1 MSKNILK
8 KEEVKR
14 KVYVVGH
21 LNPDTD
27 SICSAIAYA
36 NLKNHLPGASEKIY
50 EPRRAGQINEETQHV
65 LKSFG
70 LKPPKLLSNLRVQV
84 KDVD

>member
-50 EPRRAGQINEETQHV
+50 EPRRA
-65 LKSFG
+65 
-70 LKPPKLLSNLRVQV
+70 
-84 KDVD
+84 